1 MPIFPSAQ
9 RPKLKKE
16 RKETKWS
23 CLQVEERIKRISL
36 IKIMNDSFAG
46 TNVRK
51 TNNVT
56 DTHHSL
62 SLSLFKFCSTCIN
75 QNFITS
81 LLYSQIT
88 LKIKIKI
95 SPIFYYFLSFSF
107 PLSLKTQVSDT
118 PISHLFI
125 NHSQDF
131 YEEFPH
137 LCFLKKN
144 GIAQLL
150 VMSLEF

>member
-1 MPIFPSAQ
+1 
-9 RPKLKKE
+9 
-16 RKETKWS
+16 
-23 CLQVEERIKRISL
+23 
-36 IKIMNDSFAG
+36 MNDSFAG

-51 TNNVT
+51 TNNVA

-62 SLSLFKFCSTCIN
+62 SKFCSTCIN

-95 SPIFYYFLSFSF
+95 SPIFLKNIFSF

-125 NHSQDF
+125 NHSPDF
-131 YEEFPH
+131 YEEFPY
-137 LCFLKKN
+137 LCFFLF
-144 GIAQLL
+144 GIAQF

>member
-1 MPIFPSAQ
+1 
-9 RPKLKKE
+9 
-16 RKETKWS
+16 
-23 CLQVEERIKRISL
+23 
-36 IKIMNDSFAG
+36 MNDSFAG

-62 SLSLFKFCSTCIN
+62 SLSLSLSKFCSIN
-75 QNFITS
+75 QNFISS
-81 LLYSQIT
+81 LLYPQIT

-95 SPIFYYFLSFSF
+95 SPIFLIKFFFL

-125 NHSQDF
+125 NHSQEF

-137 LCFLKKN
+137 LCFFFFFFI

-150 VMSLEF
+150 VMNLEF

>member
-1 MPIFPSAQ
+1 
-9 RPKLKKE
+9 
-16 RKETKWS
+16 
-23 CLQVEERIKRISL
+23 
-36 IKIMNDSFAG
+36 MNDSFAG

-62 SLSLFKFCSTCIN
+62 SLSS
-75 QNFITS
+75 NFAVHVLIKTLS
-81 LLYSQIT
+81 PAYYT
-88 LKIKIKI
+88 LKSLSKSK
-95 SPIFYYFLSFSF
+95 SKLAQFFLNFFFLSPF
-107 PLSLKTQVSDT
+107 LSKHKFQT

-137 LCFLKKN
+137 LCFFLF
-144 GIAQLL
+144 GIAQF